1 MTSDILHNI
10 VNKYKYQY
18 EKYYVNNNIVIPPK
32 IKTKDRRGYIYSL
45 YSLTFEYIDCDIC
58 KIGRTN
64 DIKRRISELS
74 TPLICK
80 MVPLHISQLC
90 YDVIKAENILS
101 KKLKRYNINREIYK
115 LNYDDVIK
123 NINHVV
129 NQVNNYVLLPLFYVF
144 ISVFIH
150 IFNVSIYSFCNVWY
164 VEHIYDVVKCSPS

>member
-1 MTSDILHNI
+1 MSSILYDI
-10 VNKYKYQY
+10 VNKYRYQY
-18 EKYYVNNNIVIPPK
+18 DKYYVNNNIVIPPK
-32 IKTKDRRGYIYSL
+32 IKSDDRRGYIYSL
-45 YSLTFEYIDCDIC
+45 YSLTYEYISSDIC

-64 DIKRRISELS
+64 NIKRRISELS
-74 TPLICK
+74 TSQICK

-101 KKLKRYNINREIYK
+101 KKLKKYNINREIYK

-123 NINHVV
+123 NIDLVV

-164 VEHIYDVVKCSPS
+164 IERLYDSSCVRLL